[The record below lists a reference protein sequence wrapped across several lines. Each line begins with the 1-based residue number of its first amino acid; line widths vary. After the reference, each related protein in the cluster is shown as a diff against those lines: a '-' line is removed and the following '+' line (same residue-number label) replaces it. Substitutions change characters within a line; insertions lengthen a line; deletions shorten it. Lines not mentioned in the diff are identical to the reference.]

1 LQHTG
6 STEIKS
12 ASRIWIIHVAIQYL
26 DIMRERSRSDKINAV
41 VIVLTILSLIGTWLA
56 VPAIQ
61 PIIQKLFDKPIN
73 KSTPSPSPA
82 SVNTQG
88 PPTQS
93 PISKRDPAPKQT
105 ILSINTAAP
114 DPITAPQLRVQKSGR
129 VMLLVAETVNGSSI
143 WDTTIA
149 QSLSKKM
156 VERGLSVMLD
166 SEIGRADLLQLR
178 RALQKLQ
185 LGDKSASGMIPF
197 AVVVMGT
204 VSITANETFEGL
216 YGAKATGSLKAIA
229 INSGSTVAFEDI
241 SGARGFGNTQDEALK
256 NTFKQAG
263 ERISDSFIRQI
274 SANAH

>member
-1 LQHTG
+1 
-6 STEIKS
+6 
-12 ASRIWIIHVAIQYL
+12 
-26 DIMRERSRSDKINAV
+26 MRERSRSDKINAV